1 MTRKVKMAPR
11 RNRRERTVAKKK
23 TRKRAATK
31 SGATP
36 APRRDPAVV
45 AWLAREIAEQEK
57 RYRRIVREMDALEK
71 RRRRWVMEFY
81 ERIQTR
87 GYSVHAG
94 IRRKVA
100 REEIPP
106 LPKGRIR
113 VVW

>member
-1 MTRKVKMAPR
+1 MTRKTKMAQRKDR
-11 RNRRERTVAKKK
+11 RVRTVAKTKA
-23 TRKRAATK
+23 RARAATK
-31 SGATP
+31 SGPPP
-36 APRRDPAVV
+36 AQRRDPAVA

-71 RRRRWVMEFY
+71 RRRLWIMEFY

-106 LPKGRIR
+106 LPKGKIR